1 MCLDLSW
8 GYQHRFA
15 FVSIQTY
22 SSGQTK
28 QAIKQVQYRQ
38 TLLPVMIV
46 ILISETMYNW
56 FWAKYVNPLSLIITI
71 IHDLRIIT
79 ILIIITIVG
88 FCALHTMAQTGL
100 TTSSFITDL
109 LTVLDMWCNKGMI
122 LSLLCTV
129 HGFISSQLEA
139 RVISDPFNCLCC
151 TNGAYERVWVDQA
164 LQSSRPQCLVSDL
177 MWVCWFSY

>member
-1 MCLDLSW
+1 M
-8 GYQHRFA
+8 
-15 FVSIQTY
+15 
-22 SSGQTK
+22 
-28 QAIKQVQYRQ
+28 QYRQ
-38 TLLPVMIV
+38 TLLPVMIAKSDV

-56 FWAKYVNPLSLIITI
+56 LWAKYVNPLSLIITI
-71 IHDLRIIT
+71 IHDLII
-79 ILIIITIVG
+79 IIITIIG
-88 FCALHTMAQTGL
+88 FYVLHTMAQTGL
-100 TTSSFITDL
+100 TTSNFITDL
-109 LTVLDMWCNKGMI
+109 LTILDMWCNKSII

-164 LQSSRPQCLVSDL
+164 LQSNRPQCLVSDL